1 MNLQS
6 DRIATL
12 CEDLKLHGMAESFPA
27 LASKAADTEQS
38 FVDFLEETLIAERD
52 CRRARSATTL
62 IRMAGFPTIK
72 TMEEYDYKFA
82 TTAPRRQIEQLGGLN
97 FVARRENIVFLGPSG
112 VGKTHLAIALGH
124 KAASAGIKTR
134 FTTAAD
140 LMLQVETALRQGRLP
155 DMMKGLNRY
164 ALLIIDEIGYLP
176 LSRDQAHV
184 PGACAAPPGPR
195 SPSNLPDRRG
205 TLRTQLH
212 NHDVKPIILDLGPG
226 LRRRPRAHGGNA
238 RPCSALPSD
247 RWRAG
252 GLTPPCTGHS
262 NPGRKLPPEGQ
273 AKGRH
278 HRSGPQTEGGRVIQP
293 PQAGPRLRYLGSP
306 RVPACSSPRWVT
318 FQPAKWASFQP
329 ALTTSN
335 LASCASSSRR

>member
-12 CEDLKLHGMAESFPA
+12 CEDLKLHGMAESFPV

-97 FVARRENIVFLGPSG
+97 FVARRENVVFLGPSG

-155 DMMKGLNRY
+155 DLMKGLNRY

-176 LSRDQAHV
+176 LSRDQAFAGDRV
-184 PGACAAPPGPR
+184 LTAAM
-195 SPSNLPDRRG
+195 LDR
-205 TLRTQLH
+205 
-212 NHDVKPIILDLGPG
+212 V
-226 LRRRPRAHGGNA
+226 
-238 RPCSALPSD
+238 RPCP
-247 RWRAG
+247 RTG
-252 GLTPPCTGHS
+252 G
-262 NPGRKLPPEGQ
+262 GQ
-273 AKGRH
+273 AASLH
-278 HRSGPQTEGGRVIQP
+278 HAQVIQI
-293 PQAGPRLRYLGSP
+293 QGESYRLKDKRKAGIIG
-306 RVPACSSPRWVT
+306 PAHKPKEV
-318 FQPAKWASFQP
+318 A
-329 ALTTSN
+329 
-335 LASCASSSRR
+335 